1 MDSQAFFL
9 LRSGFFLLFYAARYE
24 WFAQALLPSQYGCF
38 EKEIVFN
45 PMCMEWF
52 FERIVLT

>member
-1 MDSQAFFL
+1 M